1 MPERKCREDAAMGV
15 DPQALSGS
23 PEGRSARQRGSEPT
37 GFNATGFERNGVDRI
52 PEDERTSTPGTFF
65 VIFVGGSVGLGAVS
79 FGWVG
84 LTFGLG
90 VWATIAA
97 IAVGT
102 VVGQI
107 LLIPLIL
114 IGSRT
119 ATNNATSSGATFGVR
134 GRLIGSLIGLATCLI
149 SVALTVWTSGSAGV
163 AVAGRLFGLAD
174 SPAAQGLA
182 YALVAAVSVAV
193 AIWGYRWLVRC
204 TAIIA
209 VIGGAL
215 MILMVFAFAGAIK
228 WDYPGGEYL
237 LGTFWATW
245 LLVAA
250 AIGVGGAL
258 VVCTILGDWTRYIR
272 ADRFPARA
280 LAPIASAGIFLGFV
294 VPAAVGALVATA
306 FTDPFAPFTVSLA
319 TESPAWYAV
328 PLLPLAVLG
337 GVGLVAQS
345 LYSAGLDLEALI
357 VRITRAQAT
366 VIIGVIGV
374 ALVYF
379 GLLAPTVQGSIAAAL
394 LVLAEL
400 SAPWAVIVGIG
411 FLQSRGHYD
420 ADDLQ
425 VFNRRR
431 TGGRYWFT
439 AGWNW
444 PAALAWIIGSVV
456 GLLMIQTPLFSGP
469 MSGIAGGVDA
479 SLIAGSVVA
488 ALVYLP
494 FSARRDAR
502 AI

>member
-1 MPERKCREDAAMGV
+1 MGV
-15 DPQALSGS
+15 DPQPLSEG
-23 PEGRSARQRGSEPT
+23 PEGRSPRHRSVEPS
-37 GFNATGFERNGVDRI
+37 GFEPNGFERNGVDRI
-52 PEDERTSTPGTFF
+52 SEDERTSTPGTFF

-90 VWATIAA
+90 VWATISA

-102 VVGQI
+102 AVGQI
-107 LLIPLIL
+107 LLVPLIL
-114 IGSRT
+114 IGSHT

-134 GRLIGSLIGLATCLI
+134 GRLIGSLIGLATCLV

-174 SPAAQGLA
+174 SPAAQGVA

-209 VIGGAL
+209 LLGGAL
-215 MILMVFAFAGAIK
+215 MILMVVAFAGVIK
-228 WDYPGGEYL
+228 WDYAGGEYL

-272 ADRFPARA
+272 SDRYPARA
-280 LAPIASAGIFLGFV
+280 LAPVASAGIFLGFV
-294 VPAAVGALVATA
+294 IPAAVGALVATA

-319 TESPAWYAV
+319 AESPYWYAV
-328 PLLPLAVLG
+328 PLFPLAVLG

-345 LYSAGLDLEALI
+345 LYSAGLDLEALA
-357 VRITRAQAT
+357 VRLTRAQAT
-366 VIIGVIGV
+366 MIIGVVGV
-374 ALVYF
+374 VLMYL
-379 GLLAPTVQGSIAAAL
+379 GLLAPTIQGSIAAAL

-400 SAPWAVIVGIG
+400 SAPWAVLVGIG
-411 FLQSRGHYD
+411 FLQANGHYD

-425 VFNRRR
+425 VFNRRQ
-431 TGGRYWFT
+431 TGGRYWYSG
-439 AGWNW
+439 GWNW
-444 PAALAWIIGSVV
+444 PAAVAWAAGSVV
-456 GLLMIQTPLFSGP
+456 GLLTIQTPLFSGP
-469 MSGIAGGVDA
+469 LAGVAGGVDI
-479 SLIAGSVVA
+479 SLVAGSAVA
-488 ALVYLP
+488 ALVFLP
-494 FSARRDAR
+494 FGARRDAR
-502 AI
+502 AS